1 MNDDD
6 QPATK
11 RDLRE
16 AVQEFKTYVLDRE
29 AALIWKVIALQV
41 TLIGA
46 ITGAFWGAITFTL
59 THWKP

>member
-1 MNDDD
+1 MNNDD

-59 THWKP
+59 THWK